1 MSRQSARSIQRQKPL
16 SNQRSG
22 KLIQDLLSSALS
34 HHQAGRLADAEALY
48 RQILS
53 LDPRHADSIHLLGMM
68 AFQSGSFETA
78 ADLIG
83 KAIAIDKRNAL
94 YHSNLGTVLHASG
107 KVDEALASY
116 RRAVSLKPD
125 YADAHSNLGNV
136 LAGRHEIPEAMA
148 HFERVLSLNPNH
160 ADAHTN
166 LGAALAE
173 QYRFAEAI
181 PHYERAITLKPEG
194 AEAYSNLGNALLGL
208 DKPEDAVLC
217 FVQAIKLKPD
227 YLAAY
232 FNLGNTLQELEKLD
246 DAIIMYDRALVIK
259 PGYTQATYGKAM
271 AQLRKGDFPNGWENH
286 EQRWNTLGHTPMRA
300 YQQAMWSGEKLTAGK
315 VLIWGEQGV
324 GDEIMFAGLLPEVR
338 RRSNACVLDCDARL
352 KPLFARSFP
361 EIEVVSGCGPEQAH
375 KPDIAAHLPAGSLPR
390 LFRRSAA
397 DFALT
402 KSPYLLA
409 DQGKR
414 EELRTRYA
422 NGKRL
427 IGLAWYTK
435 NKKTGPRRSIDL
447 PLLAPLFKHDE
458 ISWISLQY
466 GLVDE
471 LQQQVAAAP
480 APIHVDP
487 TVDQLNDMDLFA
499 AQIAAMD
506 LVITID
512 NSTAHLA
519 GALGVPVWLML
530 PFAADWRWM
539 TQREDS
545 PWYPS
550 MRLFRQPLR
559 GDWRS
564 VVERISRELRTIGCA
579 T

>member
-1 MSRQSARSIQRQKPL
+1 MSRHSARSIQTSP
-16 SNQRSG
+16 RSA
-22 KLIQDLLSSALS
+22 KLTQDLLASALT
-34 HHQAGRLADAEALY
+34 HHQAGRLHDAEALY

-53 LDPRHADSIHLLGMM
+53 IDPRHADSIHLLGML
-68 AFQSGSFETA
+68 AFQRGNFETA

-83 KAIAIDKRNAL
+83 KAIAIDKRNPL
-94 YHSNLGTVLHASG
+94 YHSNLGTVLHANG
-107 KVDEALASY
+107 KVDEALACY

-136 LAGRHEIPEAMA
+136 LAGRGEIPEAMR
-148 HFERVLSLNPNH
+148 HFERVLELNPNH

-173 QYRFAEAI
+173 DYRFAEAI
-181 PHYERAITLKPEG
+181 PHYERAITFKPEG

-208 DKPEDAVLC
+208 DKPEDAVIC

-246 DAIIMYDRALVIK
+246 DAITMYDRALSIK
-259 PGYTQATYGKAM
+259 PGYAQATYGKAM
-271 AQLRKGDFPNGWENH
+271 AQLRNGDFSHGWDNH

-300 YQQAMWSGEKLTAGK
+300 YPQPMWSGEKLASGK
-315 VLIWGEQGV
+315 LLIWGEQGV
-324 GDEIMFAGLLPEVR
+324 GDEIMFAGLLPEVIR
-338 RRSNACVLDCDARL
+338 GGNHCLLECDARL

-361 EIEVVSGCGPEQAH
+361 EIEVISDAQTT
-375 KPDIAAHLPAGSLPR
+375 DIAAHLPAGSLPR

-397 DFALT
+397 DFART
-402 KSPYLLA
+402 KSPYLFA
-409 DQGKR
+409 DEEKR
-414 EELRTRYA
+414 KELRARYT
-422 NGKRL
+422 NGKRV

-435 NKKTGPRRSIDL
+435 NKKTGPRRTMDL
-447 PLLAPLFKHDE
+447 SLFAPLLERNDTT
-458 ISWISLQY
+458 WVSLQY
-466 GLVDE
+466 G
-471 LQQQVAAAP
+471 QQATP
-480 APIHVDP
+480 PSIRVDP
-487 TVDQLNDMDLFA
+487 EVDQMVDMDLFA
-499 AQIAAMD
+499 AQIAAID

-530 PFAADWRWM
+530 PFPADWRWM
-539 TQREDS
+539 THREDS

-550 MRLFRQPLR
+550 MRLFRQPSR
-559 GDWRS
+559 GDWTS
-564 VVERISRELRTIGCA
+564 VVTRISRQLSQSR
-579 T
+579 